1 MKTFRQNLHIWL
13 EEQKN
18 TSNNDEVIE
27 MLTNVQKH
35 IKKNEKEEE
44 QLVNNSYET
53 GYYDKELN
61 RGKKGNYYQ
70 QNFKMHDKLKQ
81 LLNLN

>member
-13 EEQKN
+13 EEQKS

-44 QLVNNSYET
+44 RLVNTAYES

-61 RGKKGNYYQ
+61 RVKKGSYYQ

>member
-44 QLVNNSYET
+44 HLVNAAYES

-61 RGKKGNYYQ
+61 RVKKGNYYQ

>member
-1 MKTFRQNLHIWL
+1 MKTYRQNLNIWL
-13 EEQKN
+13 EEKKN
-18 TSNNDEVIE
+18 SSDNNEVKNILE
-27 MLTNVQKH
+27 EVQKH
-35 IKKNEKEEE
+35 IKNIEKEEE
-44 QLVNNSYET
+44 NMVNNAYES

-61 RGKKGNYYQ
+61 RVKKGNYYQ

>member
-35 IKKNEKEEE
+35 IKNVEKEEE
-44 QLVNNSYET
+44 MMVNNAYDS
-53 GYYDKELN
+53 GYYDNELK
-61 RGKKGNYYQ
+61 RGKKSNYYQ
-70 QNFKMHDKLKQ
+70 LNFKLHDKLKKMI
-81 LLNLN
+81 NLN

>member
-13 EEQKN
+13 EEQKS

-44 QLVNNSYET
+44 HLVNDAYES

-61 RGKKGNYYQ
+61 RVKKGNYYQ

>member
-1 MKTFRQNLHIWL
+1 MKTYRQNLNIWL

-44 QLVNNSYET
+44 RLVNTAYES

-61 RGKKGNYYQ
+61 RVKKGSYYQ

>member
-53 GYYDKELN
+53 GHYDCEL
-61 RGKKGNYYQ
+61 KKGFKNNYYKQ
-70 QNFKMHDKLKQ
+70 TYKVHDFIKNTLKLK
-81 LLNLN
+81 

>member
-13 EEQKN
+13 EEKKN

-44 QLVNNSYET
+44 RLVNTAYES

-61 RGKKGNYYQ
+61 RVKKGNYYQ

>member
-44 QLVNNSYET
+44 HLVNTAYES

-61 RGKKGNYYQ
+61 RVKKGNYYQ

>member
-1 MKTFRQNLHIWL
+1 MKTYRQNLNLWL
-13 EEQKN
+13 EEKKN
-18 TSNNDEVIE
+18 SSENDEIKNILSE
-27 MLTNVQKH
+27 VQKH
-35 IKKNEKEEE
+35 IKNIEKEEE
-44 QLVNNSYET
+44 HMVNNAYEF

-70 QNFKMHDKLKQ
+70 HNFKMHDKLKQ

>member
-44 QLVNNSYET
+44 HLVNDAYES

-61 RGKKGNYYQ
+61 RVKKGNYYQ